1 MINFMYVS
9 HLTGVYPSS
18 LEIQSST
25 IFFRFGFS
33 IAAAM
38 RSLSFICLLTKE
50 INKIS
55 FYIDILQILQEEST
69 GFKPHPE
76 ENNNLDV
83 NRHSLSLNK
92 STIYTGVTTS
102 STLWKKL
109 QLITWGVVAK
119 VHVKLKTMLVKTFA
133 FEADNHMAFSF
144 NFTSHNG

>member
-1 MINFMYVS
+1 MINFIYVS

-55 FYIDILQILQEEST
+55 FYIDILQILQKEST

-92 STIYTGVTTS
+92 INNLHWSEY
-102 STLWKKL
+102 K
-109 QLITWGVVAK
+109 
-119 VHVKLKTMLVKTFA
+119 
-133 FEADNHMAFSF
+133 
-144 NFTSHNG
+144 

>member
-1 MINFMYVS
+1 MFHTYDKFYICKPS
-9 HLTGVYPSS
+9 GVYPSS

-83 NRHSLSLNK
+83 NL
-92 STIYTGVTTS
+92 
-102 STLWKKL
+102 
-109 QLITWGVVAK
+109 A
-119 VHVKLKTMLVKTFA
+119 
-133 FEADNHMAFSF
+133 
-144 NFTSHNG
+144 